1 MKRSENSDR
10 AIIDSVPVMAW
21 TSRPDGFIEFLSPLW
36 FEYTGFSSDKA
47 FGWGWTAAIHPDD
60 RERVTNRWRELLAS
74 GQRGEIEAR
83 MYRGARVSLGSRPG
97 GTGQE
102 RPGRYRQMVRD

>member
-1 MKRSENSDR
+1 MVR
-10 AIIDSVPVMAW
+10 VY
-21 TSRPDGFIEFLSPLW
+21 GLL
-36 FEYTGFSSDKA
+36 
-47 FGWGWTAAIHPDD
+47 FGQGVWVGWTAAIHPDD

-102 RPGRYRQMVRD
+102 RPGRYRQMVRDQHGHSGSKASGIAPRRGAANT